1 MKYLFVTLMWNAR
14 AEMPV
19 PGDIFAVCCQSY
31 SPNGM
36 TRYGRYTHL
45 DDMSALTQ
53 WTKDAVYH
61 NITVLETAK
70 PRKEILNTVAETFPA
85 YDVLVLWSR
94 KEYELF
100 RQAMH
105 DCGHRLCTAKVVLL
119 EELLGA
125 VVRPRKRG
133 RVPFQQVLRAFHVQT
148 TRETFYQPKYRAGFL
163 LELWDRVSQ
172 LAAQS
177 EEWTQTELCINP
189 RTNTV
194 HLPGCSH
201 LGLPADSPVR
211 RRCCWKGPLSA
222 ETAKEEGAVSLGDE
236 AAARSEVPASRRCSG
251 DAAELS
257 AGTEAVLPGGRPAKA
272 LP

>member
-1 MKYLFVTLMWNAR
+1 
-14 AEMPV
+14 
-19 PGDIFAVCCQSY
+19 
-31 SPNGM
+31 M

-119 EELLGA
+119 EELLVEIAEGLA
-125 VVRPRKRG
+125 GLVG
-133 RVPFQQVLRAFHVQT
+133 RIEDP
-148 TRETFYQPKYRAGFL
+148 L
-163 LELWDRVSQ
+163 LH
-172 LAAQS
+172 AQ
-177 EEWTQTELCINP
+177 EILQ
-189 RTNTV
+189 R
-194 HLPGCSH
+194 LP
-201 LGLPADSPVR
+201 V
-211 RRCCWKGPLSA
+211 
-222 ETAKEEGAVSLGDE
+222 
-236 AAARSEVPASRRCSG
+236 AAAIRAIRSLNA
-251 DAAELS
+251 
-257 AGTEAVLPGGRPAKA
+257 
-272 LP
+272 

>member
-1 MKYLFVTLMWNAR
+1 MKCLFVTLMWNAR

-94 KEYELF
+94 REYELF
-100 RQAMH
+100 RQAMY

-148 TRETFYQPKYRAGFL
+148 TWETFYQPKYRAGFL

-177 EEWTQTELCINP
+177 EEWTQTELCLNP

-201 LGLPADSPVR
+201 LGLTGGQPCTPQV
-211 RRCCWKGPLSA
+211 LL
-222 ETAKEEGAVSLGDE
+222 EGAALCRDCQKKKALYLWEMERLHAVKFQPHAGALGTPQDY
-236 AAARSEVPASRRCSG
+236 
-251 DAAELS
+251 
-257 AGTEAVLPGGRPAKA
+257 PGGRPAKA

>member
-1 MKYLFVTLMWNAR
+1 MLFTTTSRYWKQQSR
-14 AEMPV
+14 EKRSEYGS
-19 PGDIFAVCCQSY
+19 GDLS
-31 SPNGM
+31 
-36 TRYGRYTHL
+36 
-45 DDMSALTQ
+45 
-53 WTKDAVYH
+53 
-61 NITVLETAK
+61 
-70 PRKEILNTVAETFPA
+70 PA

-105 DCGHRLCTAKVVLL
+105 DCGHRLSTAKVVLL

-133 RVPFQQVLRAFHVQT
+133 AGCLFQQVLRAFHVQT
-148 TRETFYQPKYRAGFL
+148 TWETFYQPKYRAGFL

-177 EEWTQTELCINP
+177 EEWTQTELCLNP

-201 LGLPADSPVR
+201 LGLMGGQPRTPQVLL
-211 RRCCWKGPLSA
+211 KGPLA
-222 ETAKEEGAVSLGDE
+222 ETAKRRRLYLWEMERSHAVKFQPHAGAWGRRRIIRRH
-236 AAARSEVPASRRCSG
+236 RSCSTGRATRKSFTMTVPASAKTVPEAG
-251 DAAELS
+251 LS
-257 AGTEAVLPGGRPAKA
+257 AVEAAFRESRCGSPRPDGLRPVFTAGH
-272 LP
+272 PVWQTRRR

>member
-19 PGDIFAVCCQSY
+19 PGDVFAVCCQSY

-100 RQAMH
+100 RQACM
-105 DCGHRLCTAKVVLL
+105 TADI
-119 EELLGA
+119 A
-125 VVRPRKRG
+125 
-133 RVPFQQVLRAFHVQT
+133 
-148 TRETFYQPKYRAGFL
+148 
-163 LELWDRVSQ
+163 S
-172 LAAQS
+172 
-177 EEWTQTELCINP
+177 
-189 RTNTV
+189 
-194 HLPGCSH
+194 
-201 LGLPADSPVR
+201 VR
-211 RRCCWKGPLSA
+211 RKSFCWKNCWEQSSTP
-222 ETAKEEGAVSLGDE
+222 ERE
-236 AAARSEVPASRRCSG
+236 AGYLFSRC
-251 DAAELS
+251 
-257 AGTEAVLPGGRPAKA
+257 
-272 LP
+272 

>member
-14 AEMPV
+14 AEMPG

-148 TRETFYQPKYRAGFL
+148 TRETFYQPKYRASLRRRARSGRRQNSAL
-163 LELWDRVSQ
+163 
-172 LAAQS
+172 
-177 EEWTQTELCINP
+177 TPGQTPSTCRDAVISAC
-189 RTNTV
+189 R
-194 HLPGCSH
+194 
-201 LGLPADSPVR
+201 ADSPVR

-222 ETAKEEGAVSLGDE
+222 ETAK
-236 AAARSEVPASRRCSG
+236 RRRRCISG
-251 DAAELS
+251 
-257 AGTEAVLPGGRPAKA
+257 R
-272 LP
+272 

>member
-14 AEMPV
+14 AEMPG

-53 WTKDAVYH
+53 WTKDTIYH

-133 RVPFQQVLRAFHVQT
+133 RVLFQQVLRAFHVQT

-177 EEWTQTELCINP
+177 EEWTQTELCLNP

-201 LGLPADSPVR
+201 LGPAGDSPVR

-222 ETAKEEGAVSLGDE
+222 ETAK
-236 AAARSEVPASRRCSG
+236 RRRRCISG
-251 DAAELS
+251 RWS
-257 AGTEAVLPGGRPAKA
+257 GCTQ
-272 LP
+272 

>member
-14 AEMPV
+14 AEMPG

-163 LELWDRVSQ
+163 LELWDRVS
-172 LAAQS
+172 
-177 EEWTQTELCINP
+177 
-189 RTNTV
+189 
-194 HLPGCSH
+194 
-201 LGLPADSPVR
+201 
-211 RRCCWKGPLSA
+211 
-222 ETAKEEGAVSLGDE
+222 
-236 AAARSEVPASRRCSG
+236 
-251 DAAELS
+251 
-257 AGTEAVLPGGRPAKA
+257 
-272 LP
+272 

>member
-105 DCGHRLCTAKVVLL
+105 DLRRRARSGRRQNSASTPGQTPSTCRD
-119 EELLGA
+119 A
-125 VVRPRKRG
+125 VISARR
-133 RVPFQQVLRAFHVQT
+133 
-148 TRETFYQPKYRAGFL
+148 
-163 LELWDRVSQ
+163 
-172 LAAQS
+172 
-177 EEWTQTELCINP
+177 
-189 RTNTV
+189 
-194 HLPGCSH
+194 
-201 LGLPADSPVR
+201 ADSPVR
-211 RRCCWKGPLSA
+211 RRCCWKVLPSA
-222 ETAKEEGAVSLGDE
+222 ETAK
-236 AAARSEVPASRRCSG
+236 RRRRCISG
-251 DAAELS
+251 RWS
-257 AGTEAVLPGGRPAKA
+257 GCTQ
-272 LP
+272 

>member
-1 MKYLFVTLMWNAR
+1 MKCLFVTLMWNAR

-119 EELLGA
+119 KELLGA
-125 VVRPRKRG
+125 VVHPGKRG

-148 TRETFYQPKYRAGFL
+148 TWETFYQPKYRAGFL

-177 EEWTQTELCINP
+177 EEWTQTELCLNP

-201 LGLPADSPVR
+201 LGL
-211 RRCCWKGPLSA
+211 
-222 ETAKEEGAVSLGDE
+222 T
-236 AAARSEVPASRRCSG
+236 
-251 DAAELS
+251 
-257 AGTEAVLPGGRPAKA
+257 GGQPCT
-272 LP
+272 P